1 MTKLQYY
8 YLLVSDDF
16 MSIHLIDDW
25 VTNLEQISL
34 LTNPLS
40 NHLGGGLTYYEI

>member
-1 MTKLQYY
+1 MTKLQHY

-34 LTNPLS
+34 FINPLS
-40 NHLGGGLTYYEI
+40 ISLRGWSNLL